1 VPNTIKATNLT
12 VTKTFEKFFI
22 ATNTFKKFDGSEGKQ
37 SYKIWTT
44 QKVSINSVINVI
56 GSASGSVLQFTD
68 KNTNEQVTVGQLSI
82 NAKEIEVVS
91 LGQAPQAVSS
101 NWDTF

>member
-12 VTKTFEKFFI
+12 VTKTYEKFFI
-22 ATNTFKKFDGSEGKQ
+22 AQDTFRKQDGSEGRQ
-37 SYKIWTT
+37 SYKIWST
-44 QKVSINSVINVI
+44 QRVQPNSVVNVI
-56 GSASGSVLQFTD
+56 GSASGSVLQFND
-68 KNTNEQVTVGQLSI
+68 KNTGEPLTIGQLSI

-91 LGQAPQAVSS
+91 VGASVPSS

>member
-1 VPNTIKATNLT
+1 MPNTIKATNLT
-12 VTKTFEKFFI
+12 VTKTYEKFFI
-22 ATNTFKKFDGSEGKQ
+22 AQDTFKKQDGSEGRQ

-44 QKVSINSVINVI
+44 QRVQPNSVINVI
-56 GSASGSVLQFTD
+56 GSASGSVLQFND
-68 KNTNEQVTVGQLSI
+68 KNTGEPLTIGQLSI

-91 LGQAPQAVSS
+91 VGASVPSS

>member
-12 VTKTFEKFFI
+12 VTKTYEKFFI
-22 ATNTFKKFDGSEGKQ
+22 AQDTFRKQDGSEGRQ

-44 QKVSINSVINVI
+44 QRVQPNSVINVI
-56 GSASGSVLQFTD
+56 GSASGSVLQFND
-68 KNTNEQVTVGQLSI
+68 KNTGEPLTIGQLSI
-82 NAKEIEVVS
+82 NAKEIEVISVGAS
-91 LGQAPQAVSS
+91 VPSS

>member
-1 VPNTIKATNLT
+1 MPNTIKATNLT
-12 VTKTFEKFFI
+12 VTKTYEKFFI
-22 ATNTFKKFDGSEGKQ
+22 AQDTFRKQDGSEGRQ

-44 QKVSINSVINVI
+44 QRVQPNSVINVI
-56 GSASGSVLQFTD
+56 GSASGSVLQFND
-68 KNTNEQVTVGQLSI
+68 KNTGEPLTIGQLSI

-91 LGQAPQAVSS
+91 VGASVPSS